1 LAAVGLP
8 GTSGFVGEFLVI
20 IGALQVNFWLAL
32 LGATGMI
39 LGVIY
44 MLYLY
49 RRVIFGRLT
58 KEDLRSILDLSPRE
72 VALFVPLILL
82 TLWMGIY
89 PSSFSSFW
97 DASVAAMVQQ
107 HTASLAPAVKVAG
120 VMH

>member
-1 LAAVGLP
+1 
-8 GTSGFVGEFLVI
+8 
-20 IGALQVNFWLAL
+20 
-32 LGATGMI
+32 MI

>member
-1 LAAVGLP
+1 
-8 GTSGFVGEFLVI
+8 
-20 IGALQVNFWLAL
+20 
-32 LGATGMI
+32 
-39 LGVIY
+39 

-58 KEDLRSILDLSPRE
+58 KEDLRAILDLSPRE
-72 VALFVPLILL
+72 ITVFVPLILV

-107 HTASLAPAVKVAG
+107 HTAAVAGTVKVAG
-120 VMH
+120 ALPQ